1 MAHATAKDLLKEAA
15 DRLPDDASVEEV
27 MERVLFLAKIEQG
40 RTDEAAGRTV
50 SHEDAKR
57 RLGL

>member
-1 MAHATAKDLLKEAA
+1 MAPATAKDLLKEAA

-27 MERVLFLAKIEQG
+27 MERLLFLAKMEQG
-40 RTDEAAGRTV
+40 RSDVAAGRTV
-50 SHEDAKR
+50 SHEDVKR